1 MTTHRFRHVPQQS
14 MPEVS
19 WVTTENEETGRR
31 LCCYGDRWKGTS
43 PCGDPVTVLQWLN
56 QNSFQRYRERNTH
69 VCVKHFSL

>member
-43 PCGDPVTVLQWLN
+43 PCGEPVTVLQWL
-56 QNSFQRYRERNTH
+56 
-69 VCVKHFSL
+69 